1 VSFAAGLI
9 AVAAAVLAVIGQL
22 SLRRSTAPTRIEATG
37 ATMEL
42 RDETPALVDLLTGG
56 FEVDDDAVP
65 ATVVDLAQ
73 RGWFTI
79 EDLGGRVAIRTRRR
93 RPVDDATTAY
103 EERVLRQIERHAIE
117 GVVPT
122 EVLTIGPE
130 GVSERWFKGFVRE
143 VTKHGRSL
151 GLCRRRWNLRHIVIA
166 WVLAGVAFAPAVLV
180 ASTANR
186 TSDPTGWGSVGNLL
200 VGAAFMVA
208 FAAGWLAGK
217 ISASDAQ
224 ADTAEG
230 RAVAEHWLA
239 VSNHYRST
247 GDFADKPAASV
258 AIWDRHLAYATAM
271 GLARRVQREIPFETE
286 HDRRAWSRA
295 TGEWRRV
302 KIRYQAFRP
311 NWGVH
316 PGRVLFEGLIQGALS
331 GLVAVVGYRVAR
343 DDSILDGL
351 TDAQRRWISL
361 GGLVIEILAAAVFTF
376 CLFKVVLGLLDLFR
390 RRTVEGELVRRRLF
404 KTGHRLP
411 KVVQWLA
418 WSGRNQQG
426 TSREYNRNA
435 KHHLAID
442 DGSDDSVVA
451 YVVKPAIYGQA
462 SQGARVRLQ
471 VSPLL
476 GYVSSIDVLAPAPR
490 SAASESAVPHALVE
504 DTLESAGIA
513 ATGAIGAALARAET
527 MTDESGRPMLDQ
539 VDDEGVTMRQ
549 RLEQNQGQLDQL
561 RNDPRLASSP
571 IAGLLDSILGGI
583 TEADGPDDESPQH

>member
-1 VSFAAGLI
+1 
-9 AVAAAVLAVIGQL
+9 
-22 SLRRSTAPTRIEATG
+22 
-37 ATMEL
+37 
-42 RDETPALVDLLTGG
+42 
-56 FEVDDDAVP
+56 
-65 ATVVDLAQ
+65 
-73 RGWFTI
+73 
-79 EDLGGRVAIRTRRR
+79 
-93 RPVDDATTAY
+93 
-103 EERVLRQIERHAIE
+103 
-117 GVVPT
+117 
-122 EVLTIGPE
+122 
-130 GVSERWFKGFVRE
+130 
-143 VTKHGRSL
+143 
-151 GLCRRRWNLRHIVIA
+151 
-166 WVLAGVAFAPAVLV
+166 VLAGVAFAPAMLV

-186 TSDPTGWGSVGNLL
+186 TSDPTGWGAVGNLL

-208 FAAGWLAGK
+208 LAAGGLAGK

-316 PGRVLFEGLIQGALS
+316 PGRVLFEGLIQGVLS
-331 GLVAVVGYRVAR
+331 GVVAVVGYRVAR
-343 DDSILDGL
+343 DESILDGL

-361 GGLVIEILAAAVFTF
+361 GGLVVGLLAAAVFVF
-376 CLFKVVLGLLDLFR
+376 CLAKVVLGLLDLFR

-442 DGSDDSVVA
+442 DGSDESVVA
-451 YVVKPAIYGQA
+451 YVVKPAIYGQV

-476 GYVSSIDVLAPAPR
+476 GYVSSIEVLTPAPR

-504 DTLESAGIA
+504 DTLESVGTA
-513 ATGAIGAALARAET
+513 ATGSIGAALARAET
-527 MTDESGRPMLDQ
+527 MTDESGRPLLDQ
-539 VDDEGVTMRQ
+539 TDDEGVTMR
-549 RLEQNQGQLDQL
+549 RRIEQSHGQLDRL

-571 IAGLLDSILGGI
+571 LAGLLDSVLGGI
-583 TEADGPDDESPQH
+583 TDAGDADADDESPPY